1 MKIMKNSLFN
11 SITTIILT
19 IVVGAV
25 NAQNISINTSNDL
38 LYLYD
43 DFNIEGSQMTNENGS
58 TGEGWSAP
66 WTYQSGHR
74 DGVGVYEGYI
84 YNTKGGFGVTRQL
97 SNPIKF
103 VGSTYYVSFLFKKNS
118 TGNFRISGRNSDDID
133 RFGIHIKQDGK
144 LGAQAGVDYNNT
156 VLSTESFVENNET
169 YLVVAKY
176 YYTDKPNMN
185 ISVYN
190 ANDAIPTNEPSS
202 WNLEVEGVT
211 TGMEAIE
218 HFRLAFSSPT
228 VNIDEFKLGDTWKS
242 VSTTQFDATFP
253 EVPTFEMVNSDV
265 QSIDP
270 VLTSRPKNWTFTVEE
285 PGNYQ
290 LGYAWI
296 WVDGTDK
303 EVELEVKVGEEI
315 VKSFTAKS
323 AIAPYRFETRLEN
336 LSEGEVIS
344 VATTPKDGAT
354 YKLSYRLAY
363 ATPTFAGLPTFE
375 VVSYGAVGDG
385 TSNDYQAVKD
395 ACEAAES
402 AGGGIVTFDGSK
414 TYYVKGP
421 MNYALF
427 DFLNTS
433 NIKIEGNGAKII
445 MHPNGNFIR
454 MDNTENI
461 QIDGFTTTYGPLP
474 YFQGEI
480 TTMNVEEL
488 YLDMQVEARYEA
500 PVTGTYRQ
508 ISDMFGRSFW
518 ITIPGTKMGEGRH
531 LSVDRTEQI
540 GADDHAIRVFLQD
553 HETNDLSYSKSQN
566 ATHYI
571 IPHKDF
577 GHSNGL
583 RDSPYCGIQR
593 SSRVK
598 ISNILTHSVC
608 HFAYTIGGNYGPIT
622 FSNTDFLAP
631 NEDDMHVVWRDGW
644 HVWGNRYGIMI
655 EDGDFDG
662 GYTYD
667 DIFSPHTNVPIVESA
682 SGTTIQLKSKP
693 GESYKKYTDKPLWQV
708 GDLVSFWDE
717 NQTVYFGMARIKNVA
732 TTGSLSRIDIT
743 LDREIEQAQ
752 AGAYVINEEIIN
764 RDMVIRN
771 CTTTPKGRNVAVRQR
786 TPILYQNCDFQNI
799 HFWTYIGEP
808 WRTRPRNVVFDN
820 CIIYEGNK
828 FNVDDA
834 WNLTIKNSTIKTNPI
849 DISNCPRLILDNST
863 AVNLILK
870 DNSRAYVFGDGNNG
884 NQSYNKDVSSE
895 INFSKPNVYPS
906 YRPPFLVDI
915 EESEDSVYAK
925 EPFDVNSTTLTD
937 AGSGI
942 GWKDNWTSSDAG
954 LSIDEEVSLIYPSGV
969 ALNTSGGHI
978 VETQSN
984 VSNERLFENQ
994 LSLASG
1000 TFYLSFLA
1008 KKTADGFFKLET
1020 SNTSSQIRFG
1030 MSVAGTGS
1038 ITAKSGTGISQS
1050 NRGKFESNK
1059 TYLVVVKYSNQSGNS
1074 AVTRVK
1080 LYKEGDL
1087 VPMDDTDLVWDVES
1101 APNSTG
1107 VIQDRLLIKVE
1118 GGTVA
1123 LDELIIGNSFRS
1135 VTYDEN
1141 FEEINLAV
1149 AMDENI
1155 KAKLYPNPATT
1166 HFTVD
1171 LSSITKADLKLFDL
1185 TGKMVMSKT
1194 NVTGQIM
1201 IPVNTLENGIYI
1213 LNVKTES
1220 GSYMQKILIIPEL

>member
-1 MKIMKNSLFN
+1 MKRSLFN
-11 SITTIILT
+11 SFTTIILT
-19 IVVGAV
+19 IVAWSV

-58 TGEGWSAP
+58 TGEGWSAL
-66 WTYQSGHR
+66 WTYQSGHE
-74 DGVGVYEGYI
+74 DGVGVHEGYI

-118 TGNFRISGRNSDDID
+118 TGNFRISGHRNSDHID

-144 LGAQAGVDYNNT
+144 LGVQAGVDYNNT

-176 YYTDKPNMN
+176 YYTDKPNIN

-218 HFRLAFSSPT
+218 YFRLAFSSPT

-253 EVPTFEMVNSDV
+253 EVPTIEMVNSDV
-265 QSIDP
+265 QSIDQEM
-270 VLTSRPKNWTFTVEE
+270 TSEAKNWTYTVEE

-290 LGYAWI
+290 FGYAWL
-296 WVDGTDK
+296 WVDGMDK
-303 EVELEVKVGEEI
+303 EVDLEVKVGEEI

-336 LSEGEVIS
+336 LTQGEVIS
-344 VATTPKDGAT
+344 VTATPKDGAS
-354 YKLSYRLAY
+354 YELRYRLAY
-363 ATPTFAGLPTFE
+363 ATPTFTGLSTFD
-375 VVSYGAVGDG
+375 VASYGAVGDG

-508 ISDMFGRSFW
+508 IQDMFGRSFW

-540 GADDHAIRVFLQD
+540 GVDDHAIRVFLQD

-583 RDSPYCGIQR
+583 RDAPYCGIKR

-598 ISNILTHSVC
+598 VSNILTHSVC

-622 FSNTDFLAP
+622 FSNTDMLTP

-662 GYTYD
+662 GYMYD
-667 DIFSPHTNVPIVESA
+667 DIFSPHVNVPIVASA

-693 GESYKKYTDKPLWQV
+693 GESYQKYTDKPLWQV

-717 NQTVYFGMARIKNVA
+717 NQTVYYGMARITDVA
-732 TTGSLSRIDIT
+732 KTGSLSRLDIT

-752 AGAYVINEEIIN
+752 AGAYAINEETIN

-771 CTTTPKGRNVAVRQR
+771 CTTTPKGRNVGVRQR
-786 TPILYQNCDFQNI
+786 TPVLYQNCDFQNI
-799 HFWTYIGEP
+799 HFWTYMGEP
-808 WRTRPRNVVFDN
+808 WRTRPRNIVFDN
-820 CIIYEGNK
+820 CTINERTT
-828 FNVDDA
+828 FNVDDT

-849 DISNCPRLILDNST
+849 DVSNCPRLILDNST

-870 DNSRAYVFGDGNNG
+870 DNSRAYVFDDGNNG
-884 NQSYNKDVSSE
+884 NQSYDKDISSM
-895 INFSKPNVYPS
+895 ITFSTPEVYLS
-906 YRPPFLVDI
+906 YKPPFLVDI
-915 EESEDSVYAK
+915 EKSQDRVYAK
-925 EPFDVNSTTLTD
+925 APFDVNSTTLTD

-942 GWKDNWTSSDAG
+942 GWKGNWTSSDAG

-984 VSNERLFENQ
+984 VSNERLFENH
-994 LSLASG
+994 LSLFSG
-1000 TFYLSFLA
+1000 TFYLSLLA

-1020 SNTSSQIRFG
+1020 SNTSSQSRFG
-1030 MSVAGTGS
+1030 MSVAANGS

-1050 NRGKFESNK
+1050 NTGKFEDNK
-1059 TYLVVVKYSNQSGNS
+1059 TYLIVVKYSNQSGTS

-1087 VPMDDTDLVWDVES
+1087 VPMDDTDLVWDLES
-1101 APNSTG
+1101 TPKSTG
-1107 VIQDRLLIKVE
+1107 VIQDRLRITVE

-1135 VTYDEN
+1135 VTYGEN
-1141 FEEINLAV
+1141 TLAIANEELIKF
-1149 AMDENI
+1149 NI
-1155 KAKLYPNPATT
+1155 YPNPTRDYITINAPQGDLENT
-1166 HFTVD
+1166 HIQIFD
-1171 LSSITKADLKLFDL
+1171 LSGKVIFSKMIRTPKSEIKIDISENSKGLYIVRVNSNTFNYVGKLIVD
-1185 TGKMVMSKT
+1185 
-1194 NVTGQIM
+1194 
-1201 IPVNTLENGIYI
+1201 
-1213 LNVKTES
+1213 
-1220 GSYMQKILIIPEL
+1220 